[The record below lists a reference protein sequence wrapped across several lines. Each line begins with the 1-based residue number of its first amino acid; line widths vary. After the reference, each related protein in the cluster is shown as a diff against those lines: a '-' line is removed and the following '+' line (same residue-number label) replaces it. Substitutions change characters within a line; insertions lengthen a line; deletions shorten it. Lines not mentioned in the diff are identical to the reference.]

1 MYNFGNISSFAVYSA
16 FSDVGGEGTTECRS
30 IPGRGYI
37 DTKRGNET
45 QSVNTLSFVV
55 SECVCINAA
64 E

>member
-1 MYNFGNISSFAVYSA
+1 MYNFSNVSSFAVYSF
-16 FSDVGGEGTTECRS
+16 FSDVDGEETTEFRS

-37 DTKRGNET
+37 DTERGNET